1 MHYITS
7 HHIIYASATH
17 TRARAQAQS
26 RAATKKTFYA
36 ITFCSEIERPNIERN
51 WQKTLCLKS

>member
-17 TRARAQAQS
+17 TRARAQAVSSCNQKDFLCYYILLWNWKTEH
-26 RAATKKTFYA
+26 REKLTKNTV
-36 ITFCSEIERPNIERN
+36 S
-51 WQKTLCLKS
+51 